1 MTTAASA
8 RDWTRYVRFSSTPG
22 SEDAEYGQ
30 PVDDSLDVGLA
41 LSQGKPVEVFPL
53 TGRDLPFDG
62 KVDRSTTKRIGHLLS
77 PVSRSQLG
85 GPIRCLGI
93 NFRKHVEEAGLELP
107 KVPVMF
113 MKGPHALSG
122 PGDLY
127 VPKFVYAAEK
137 PQLDFEAELAV
148 VISRD
153 ARDVPR
159 EQAMEY
165 VLGFTSANDVTAR
178 LEQFKQSQWNFG
190 KGIDNFCPLG
200 PCLASP
206 DSFDPFSVESKGTL
220 NGEVMQQGNTSDHIF
235 DARATIAYLS
245 QGTTLPKGSVILL
258 GTPEGIGWFRE
269 PQKLMK
275 EGDTFTVWHAG
286 PIGSLINTIRYE
298 K

>member
-1 MTTAASA
+1 MSPVRFATAMSTGRAKAGLSLLHNHLATPSRTMTTAASA
-8 RDWTRYVRFSSTPG
+8 RDWTRYVRFASAPG

-53 TGRDLPFDG
+53 TGRDLPCDG
-62 KVDRSTTKRIGHLLS
+62 KVDRSTTKRIEHLLS

-113 MKGPHALSG
+113 MKGDSGPALPFFECIADGNDLPGPHALSG

-165 VLGFTSANDVTAR
+165 VLGSVAESFRPKKTA
-178 LEQFKQSQWNFG
+178 
-190 KGIDNFCPLG
+190 
-200 PCLASP
+200 A
-206 DSFDPFSVESKGTL
+206 
-220 NGEVMQQGNTSDHIF
+220 
-235 DARATIAYLS
+235 
-245 QGTTLPKGSVILL
+245 
-258 GTPEGIGWFRE
+258 
-269 PQKLMK
+269 
-275 EGDTFTVWHAG
+275 
-286 PIGSLINTIRYE
+286 
-298 K
+298 